1 MAGGYVLEA
10 RDELP
15 PARTRKTQVY
25 RDSVARFLDNPD
37 LLAVRVEL
45 EGKGPDAAYVGLR
58 TAVRD
63 FGAEGTVRVSRRGGH
78 LWLVRI
84 G

>member
-1 MAGGYVLEA
+1 MAGGYVLEH
-10 RDELP
+10 RDLP

-45 EGKGPDAAYVGLR
+45 DKKPDAAYVGLR

-63 FGAEGTVRVSRRGGH
+63 LGAEGTVRVVRRGKT
-78 LWLVRI
+78 LWLVRV
-84 G
+84 GKW